1 MLVEVRVS
9 YLKTEDN
16 LDIYQQG
23 QLRYLSGKLLQLIY
37 YCSPIVVHVISCY
50 DIWATRSARRDFV
63 SVCEYFV

>member
-9 YLKTEDN
+9 YLKTEDI

-37 YCSPIVVHVISCY
+37 YTLY
-50 DIWATRSARRDFV
+50 T
-63 SVCEYFV
+63 

>member
-9 YLKTEDN
+9 YLKTEDI

-37 YCSPIVVHVISCY
+37 YTRSISCY

-63 SVCEYFV
+63 SVCEYLV